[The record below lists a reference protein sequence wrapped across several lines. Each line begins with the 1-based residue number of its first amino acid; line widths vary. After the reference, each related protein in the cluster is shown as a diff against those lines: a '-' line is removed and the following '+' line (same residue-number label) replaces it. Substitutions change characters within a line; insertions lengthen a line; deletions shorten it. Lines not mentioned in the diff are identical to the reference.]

1 MDNKIKLSSRG
12 EGVINFF
19 KKYGYF
25 FIIGIVALAIALVV
39 ILTSAKTENGDL
51 NLEGG
56 KTEIE
61 DVEIPVDT
69 KPLSFALPVN
79 GGVIL
84 KDYVADTLV
93 WNADL
98 KLYETHKAMQLSS
111 QTDLS
116 VYSVLDG
123 EILSVEYNY
132 LEGGKVKIK
141 HDNGFVSVYSSLSDG
156 IALKTGDMIK
166 KGDVIGT
173 MSDSAANESLSGSHL
188 HFELLKDDTLVNPND
203 YISFENK

>member
-25 FIIGIVALAIALVV
+25 FIVGVVALAITLIVV
-39 ILTSAKTENGDL
+39 LTSNAGGNLSLEENK
-51 NLEGG
+51 GG
-56 KTEIE
+56 IE

-79 GGVIL
+79 GAVIL

-98 KLYETHKAMQLSS
+98 KLYETHKAVQLSS
-111 QTDLS
+111 ETDLS

-123 EILSVEYNY
+123 EIISVENNY

-156 IALKTGDMIK
+156 ITLKVGDKIN

-188 HFELLKDDTLVNPND
+188 HFELLKDDALVNPND